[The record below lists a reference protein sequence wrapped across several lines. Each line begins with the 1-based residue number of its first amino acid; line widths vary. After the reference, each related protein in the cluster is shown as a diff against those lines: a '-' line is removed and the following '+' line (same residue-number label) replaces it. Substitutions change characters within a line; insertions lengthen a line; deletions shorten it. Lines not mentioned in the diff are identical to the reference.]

1 MELVVTS
8 NQEVLHSWVFS
19 TEQQG
24 NENPDVSKKENV
36 VVANVFCDQVLCLS
50 LPPWVRG
57 P

>member
-8 NQEVLHSWVFS
+8 NPEVLHSWVFS

-36 VVANVFCDQVLCLS
+36 VVANVLCDQVLCLS